1 MRLMAILVTRLATLS
16 VTSLAPFL
24 VMRLITDPVM
34 SQATL
39 SGTSQAT
46 LGHRGLFGIPACS
59 LFNAPSVGA
68 SLSGHNGPSEP
79 HTVDCVALALP
90 LNYLRNA
97 LFKALVYALETH

>member
-39 SGTSQAT
+39 SGTS
-46 LGHRGLFGIPACS
+46 L
-59 LFNAPSVGA
+59 APSGTEACLA
-68 SLSGHNGPSEP
+68 SQHAHCLM
-79 HTVDCVALALP
+79 LP
-90 LNYLRNA
+90 L
-97 LFKALVYALETH
+97 LVQVSVGIMDRASHIR